1 MSHIRSIARPGT
13 RLGLIGLGAVAGLM
27 VATSLAPLGGARPVA
42 AATGAAEHTIDVTGT
57 GTVTVKPDIAD
68 VRLGVSIQ
76 KPSVTE
82 AQAAAAAAMTSVVA
96 AIRKAGVAADDIQ
109 TTTVSLSPVYEY
121 PQGGA
126 QKLVGYQFTNQVA
139 VTVRDLT
146 KVADVID
153 GSIAAGANTVDGV
166 SFRVNDSVAAEAQAR
181 TAAMAD
187 AKARA
192 QALAKAA
199 GVTITGVAQ
208 ITETSAP
215 VPMPVALGAGMA
227 KPADMATPIST
238 GTNDVVVTVA
248 VSYTIE

>member
-1 MSHIRSIARPGT
+1 MTHIRSIARPGA
-13 RLGLIGLGAVAGLM
+13 RLGLIGLGAVTGLL
-27 VATSLAPLGGARPVA
+27 VATTLAPVGGARPAA
-42 AATGAAEHTIDVTGT
+42 AATGASEHTIAVSGT

-76 KPSVTE
+76 KPTVKE
-82 AQAAAAAAMTSVVA
+82 AQSAAAAAMTSVVA

-109 TTTVSLSPVYEY
+109 TTTVSLNSVYDY
-121 PQGGA
+121 PQGGG
-126 QKLVGYQFTNQVA
+126 QKLIGYQFTNQVA

-166 SFRVNDSVAAEAQAR
+166 TFRVNDPVAAEAQAR

-187 AKARA
+187 AKSTAA
-192 QALAKAA
+192 ALAKAA

-215 VPMPVALGAGMA
+215 VPMPVALGGNMA
-227 KPADMATPIST
+227 KPADVATPIST

-248 VSYTIE
+248 VTYTIE

>member
-1 MSHIRSIARPGT
+1 MSLLATISRRRA
-13 RLGLIGLGAVAGLM
+13 RLGFLGVGAAAGLV
-27 VATSLAPLGGARPVA
+27 VATMFAPVGGARPVA
-42 AATGAAEHTIDVTGT
+42 AATDPAEHTIAVSGT

-76 KPSVTE
+76 KRTVKE
-82 AQAAAAAAMTSVVA
+82 AQAAAAEAMAGAVA
-96 AIRKAGVAADDIQ
+96 AIRKTGVASDDIQ

-121 PQGGA
+121 PQGGG

-139 VTVRDLT
+139 VTVRDLS

-153 GSIAAGANTVDGV
+153 GAIAGGANTVDGV
-166 SFRVNDSVAAEAQAR
+166 TFRVNNAVAAESQAR

-192 QALAKAA
+192 QALATAA
-199 GVTITGVAQ
+199 GVRITGVAQ

-215 VPMPVALGAGMA
+215 APMPMPAAGAA
-227 KPADMATPIST
+227 KMDSFVSTPISA
-238 GTNDVVVTVA
+238 GTSDVVVTVA
-248 VSYTIE
+248 VTYTID